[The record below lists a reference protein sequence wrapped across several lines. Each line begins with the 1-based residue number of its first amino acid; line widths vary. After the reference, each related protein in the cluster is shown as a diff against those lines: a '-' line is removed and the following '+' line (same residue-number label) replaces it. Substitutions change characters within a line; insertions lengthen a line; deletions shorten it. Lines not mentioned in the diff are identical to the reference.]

1 MYSLSSCHLK
11 LFYTACFIAG
21 VFKAYSADSL
31 TLLEI
36 VFIKGCDPLPPEG
49 LRIGKKPTLQQM
61 R

>member
-31 TLLEI
+31 KIL
-36 VFIKGCDPLPPEG
+36 VFKGCDKKAYG
-49 LRIGKKPTLQQM
+49 LVKSPRCSK
-61 R
+61 